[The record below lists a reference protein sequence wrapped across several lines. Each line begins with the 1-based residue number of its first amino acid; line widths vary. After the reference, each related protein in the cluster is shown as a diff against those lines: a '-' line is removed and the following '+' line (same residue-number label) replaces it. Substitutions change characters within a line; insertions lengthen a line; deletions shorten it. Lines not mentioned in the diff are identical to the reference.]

1 MGEIL
6 SIFNKLSFQQK
17 IMIGSGLIL
26 TFVLIGV
33 SFVFLN
39 EPNYSTLFTGL
50 HEEDA
55 SKVIEQL
62 NSSKIPFKIEDNG
75 KTIKVAQEKVYET
88 RLALAG
94 KGIPSSGVVGYEVFD
109 KSTMGMSE
117 FMQKLNFKRA
127 LEGELSK
134 TISQLEGIEGARVQI
149 VIPQKSIF
157 KDEDKLPTAA
167 VTIKIRGNYTLTKT
181 NISAILNLV
190 SSSVEGLTP
199 NRISLLDTKGRLLS
213 KESDD
218 NSIALSGTKQYEIK
232 ENVESYLA
240 LKAQSMLDNVVGY
253 GNANIQVNA
262 DINFDQAEKTMTT
275 YDPDQQIAVSEQ
287 VGRAD
292 NAGKTN
298 ADSSS
303 QTTQNTTT
311 NYEIG
316 KTIEKVISGSG
327 NIKRLSIS
335 VIVNDVAKEVKQG
348 TKTETIYTPRTPEQ
362 LKKFEE
368 VVKNAVGFDLTR
380 NDQFSIQSL
389 PFEIK
394 QIEDVAVTSGGF
406 FENYN
411 QLSNIILIVVA
422 IAASAFILKSLMF
435 KLKNERIVIG
445 TLNGG
450 GMAALEGYS
459 SSQQG
464 GSYETRALPAASSA
478 PQPVLMNSPRRKELM
493 PVGDIED
500 EISEAAIIKKNQHD
514 KIQNYVTKN
523 PSDAARL
530 INAWLHEDE
539 L

>member
-1 MGEIL
+1 MGELL

-17 IMIGSGLIL
+17 IMIGSGIIL

-88 RLALAG
+88 RLSLAG
-94 KGIPSSGVVGYEVFD
+94 KGIPSSGVVGYEIFD

-134 TISQLEGIEGARVQI
+134 TITQQEGIEGARVHI

-157 KDEDKLPTAA
+157 KDEDKLPTAS
-167 VTIKIRGNYTLTKT
+167 VVLKVRGNYTLSKT
-181 NISAILNLV
+181 NIAAILNLV

-199 NRISLLDTKGRLLS
+199 NRVSLLDTKGRLLS
-213 KESDD
+213 KETDD

-232 ENVESYLA
+232 ENVESYLSA
-240 LKAQSMLDNVVGY
+240 KAQSMLDNVVGY
-253 GNANIQVNA
+253 GNAMIQVNA

-275 YDPDQQIAVSEQ
+275 FDPETQVAISEQ

-292 NAGKTN
+292 NAGKN
-298 ADSSS
+298 SGDSTS
-303 QTTQNTTT
+303 QTSQNTTT
-311 NYEIG
+311 NYEIN
-316 KTIEKVISGSG
+316 KTIERVVSGSG
-327 NIKRLSIS
+327 NIKRLSIA
-335 VIVNDVAKEVKQG
+335 VVVNDVVTEVKKG
-348 TKTETIYTPRTPEQ
+348 NKTEPVYTPRTADQ
-362 LKKFEE
+362 LKKFED

-380 NDQFSIQSL
+380 SDQFSIQSL

-394 QIEDVAVTSGGF
+394 QIEDVTVSSGGF

-422 IAASAFILKSLMF
+422 IAASAFILKSLLF
-435 KLKNERIVIG
+435 KLKNEKIVIG
-445 TLNGG
+445 TYSG
-450 GMAALEGYS
+450 GMGGALEGYLP
-459 SSQQG
+459 QG
-464 GSYETRALPAASSA
+464 GSFDRALPAAA
-478 PQPVLMNSPRRKELM
+478 GGGQQPALMNMPRRKELM

-500 EISEAAIIKKNQHD
+500 EISESAIIKKNQHE

-539 L
+539 LR

>member
-1 MGEIL
+1 MGELL

-17 IMIGSGLIL
+17 IMLGGGIIV
-26 TFVLIGV
+26 TFILIGV

-39 EPNYSTLFTGL
+39 EPSYSTLYSGL

-55 SKVIEQL
+55 AKVIEQL
-62 NSSKIPFKIEDNG
+62 TSSKIPYKIEDAG

-88 RLALAG
+88 RLTLAG
-94 KGIPSSGVVGYEVFD
+94 KGIPGSGTVGYEIFD

-134 TISQLEGIEGARVQI
+134 TITQQDGIEGARVHI

-157 KDEDKLPTAA
+157 KDEDKLPTAS
-167 VTIKIRGNYTLTKT
+167 VVLKLRGSFVLSKT

-199 NRISLLDTKGRLLS
+199 NRVSLLDTKGRLLS

-218 NSIALSGTKQYEIK
+218 NSLALSSTKQYEIK
-232 ENVESYLA
+232 ENVEKYLSD
-240 LKAQSMLDNVVGY
+240 KAQSILDNVVGY
-253 GNANIQVNA
+253 GNAMIQVNA
-262 DINFDQAEKTMTT
+262 DINFDQVEKTETT
-275 YDPDQQIAVSEQ
+275 FDPESQVAISEQ
-287 VGRAD
+287 VGKAD
-292 NAGKTN
+292 NAGK
-298 ADSSS
+298 ASGDSSS
-303 QTTQNTTT
+303 QSTQNTTT
-311 NYEIG
+311 NYEIS
-316 KTIEKVISGSG
+316 KKIERVIQGSG
-327 NIKRLSIS
+327 NIKRLSVA
-335 VIVNDVAKEVKQG
+335 VIINDVAKEVKQG
-348 TKTETIYTPRTPEQ
+348 TKTNVEFTPRTTDQ

-368 VVKNAVGFDLTR
+368 VVKNAVGYDLTR
-380 NDQFSIQSL
+380 NDQFSIQSM

-394 QIEDVAVTSGGF
+394 QVEDIAAGSGGF

-411 QLSNIILIVVA
+411 QWSGLALIIVA

-445 TLNGG
+445 TMGGG
-450 GMAALEGYS
+450 GMASLEGYS
-459 SSQQG
+459 SG
-464 GSYETRALPAASSA
+464 GASFDRSLPAGGQTQA
-478 PQPVLMNSPRRKELM
+478 LMNPARRKELL

-500 EISEAAIIKKNQHD
+500 EISEEAIVKKNQHE

-523 PSDAARL
+523 PADAAKL